1 MLFLQP
7 QAVNTFLT
15 DAIKMYLARKIN
27 STVDT
32 SGDILS
38 CIYQNIGNSIYKL
51 QNINQYY

>member
-1 MLFLQP
+1 MLSLQP

-38 CIYQNIGNSIYKL
+38 CIYQIIGNSIYKL